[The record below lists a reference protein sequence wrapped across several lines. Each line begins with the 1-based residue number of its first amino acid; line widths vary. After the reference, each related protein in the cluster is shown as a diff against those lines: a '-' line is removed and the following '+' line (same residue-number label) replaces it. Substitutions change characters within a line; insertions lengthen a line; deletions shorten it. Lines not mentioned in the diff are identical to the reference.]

1 MRPKHALRAGAA
13 RMVAG
18 LTLFGLSACGPSTHT
33 FTGTQRAIGVDARV
47 EVHEIEG
54 GNREVRLDLQ
64 HLPPPAR
71 MGSGMTVYAMWL
83 VPNGRQPTLAS
94 FIQYDERARQGVARA
109 TTPAERFEVRVTA
122 ERNRQVAAPSELVI
136 AQRAVH

>member
-1 MRPKHALRAGAA
+1 MSARQTRFGVAL
-13 RMVAG
+13 MLVG
-18 LTLFGLSACGPSTHT
+18 LGLSGLSGCGPSTHT

-71 MGSGMTVYAMWL
+71 MGSGITVYAMWL

-94 FIQYDERARQGVARA
+94 FIQYDEGARHGVARA
-109 TTPAERFEVRVTA
+109 TIPTERFEVRVTA
-122 ERNRQVAAPSELVI
+122 ERNRQVSAPSELVI